1 MTNIDDILIRSAEPD
16 DYRAF
21 YEIYSCPRA
30 YEGTLQLPYPSA
42 ELWRKRLIEPPEGTY
57 HLVAVVDGKVVG
69 SLGLHTNPNR
79 PRRRH
84 SATFGMGVHDDWQG
98 KGVGTALLAACIDL
112 ADNWLNI
119 MRLYLEVY
127 TDNEPAIRL
136 YEKFGF
142 EREGTLRKDA
152 FRNGQFVDSYIMA
165 RLKP

>member
-1 MTNIDDILIRSAEPD
+1 MENILIRSAEPD

-21 YEIYSCPRA
+21 HEIYSCPRA

-42 ELWRKRLIEPPEGTY
+42 EMWRKRLAEPPEGTY
-57 HLVAVVDGKVVG
+57 NLVAVVDGKVVG

-98 KGVGTALLAACIDL
+98 KGIGSALLAACIDL

-119 MRLYLEVY
+119 TRLQLEVY

-152 FRNGQFVDSYIMA
+152 FRNGQFVDSHIMA
-165 RLKP
+165 RLKS